1 MDTKLINLY
10 KIEKVNVDKAKEKGL
25 IDNNDCSL
33 YNAIQKIYL
42 KGLEKYLLDKVDLK
56 KYDNMLENS
65 ECEILSLPD
74 EKKSY
79 YQQIST
85 LNFKYIFIRNNM
97 YVEKLSSEVLNFFI
111 DKINKNDFSIDN
123 QVEDIIEHTY
133 KQVISKNFINGKYI
147 ENATILYDAEFGNS
161 ENYSA
166 KCDDLVLVIQIADRD
181 TNMTRKE
188 YIQYL
193 RKRIDIINK
202 VQRILPFYDRPLV
215 QTSVF
220 VCYISFP
227 IYLSR
232 ISNLNRNSISCRE
245 LRPGI
250 EKDLR
255 DSPVLESD
263 EAVLDSSD
271 CSANTFVSIE
281 LEMR

>member
-10 KIEKVNVDKAKEKGL
+10 KIEKVNVDKAKKKGL

-202 VQRILPFYDRPLV
+202 VQE
-215 QTSVF
+215 
-220 VCYISFP
+220 
-227 IYLSR
+227 
-232 ISNLNRNSISCRE
+232 E
-245 LRPGI
+245 LY
-250 EKDLR
+250 KDL
-255 DSPVLESD
+255 LKN
-263 EAVLDSSD
+263 LDI
-271 CSANTFVSIE
+271 NVKIFV
-281 LEMR
+281 RNNYY